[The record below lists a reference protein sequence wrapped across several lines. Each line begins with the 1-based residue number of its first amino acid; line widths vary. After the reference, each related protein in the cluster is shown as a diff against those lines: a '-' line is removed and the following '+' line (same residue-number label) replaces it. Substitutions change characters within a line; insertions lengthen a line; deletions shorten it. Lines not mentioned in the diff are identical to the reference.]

1 MVNTNKIKGRM
12 RELEITQS
20 EVAKFLGIQQSTAN
34 QKINNTRCFS
44 LNEAEKLCALLNI
57 ESGEFA
63 SYFYA

>member
-1 MVNTNKIKGRM
+1 MVNTNKITGRM

-63 SYFYA
+63 SYFFA

>member
-20 EVAKFLGIQQSTAN
+20 EVAKYLGIQQSTAN

-63 SYFYA
+63 SYFFA

>member
-12 RELEITQS
+12 RDLEITQS

-63 SYFYA
+63 SYFFA

>member
-63 SYFYA
+63 SYFFA